1 MTSRSDEFGHR
12 CTRLMA
18 CAAMLLVVTS
28 CGVPDAGRSAHEP
41 SVGPIEPL
49 TNTMSLLLPLDQ
61 YMLSLSDYRRLAEA
75 RRILVRRCM
84 QRLGIDYKALTRPG
98 PGLQT
103 RNERRYGITDVDEAR
118 RFGYRK
124 PQPPAAATPPSSVQD
139 PKMFALLFGKSA
151 GRYTSRA
158 VPAGGC
164 VGEAHRGLATGRS
177 AGVEDVAQP
186 LATKSWS
193 TSAAD
198 SRVRQVF
205 ATWSAC
211 MKRAGF
217 DYPTPIDV
225 LQDRELRAES
235 SPAQRATAVADTACK
250 REHNVVGVWAAV
262 EAAYQRTLI
271 EENQSALDL
280 QREANATRL
289 RLAAAVMTK
298 NR

>member
-1 MTSRSDEFGHR
+1 
-12 CTRLMA
+12 
-18 CAAMLLVVTS
+18 MLLVATS
-28 CGVPDAGRSAHEP
+28 CGAPDEGRAAREP

-49 TNTMSLLLPLDQ
+49 TSTLNLLLPLDQ

-84 QRLGIDYKALTRPG
+84 QRLGIDYKAQARPG
-98 PGLQT
+98 TGLQT
-103 RNERRYGITDVDEAR
+103 RNERRYGITDQGEAR
-118 RFGYRK
+118 QFGYRK
-124 PQPPAAATPPSSVQD
+124 PQPPTAETPPDSAQD

-151 GRYTSRA
+151 TRYTSRP

-186 LATKSWS
+186 LAMKSWS
-193 TSAAD
+193 MSAAD

-217 DYPTPIDV
+217 DYPTPLEV

-250 REHNVVGVWAAV
+250 REHNVVSVWAAV
-262 EAAYQRTLI
+262 EAAYQSALI
-271 EENQSALDL
+271 EENRSALDL
-280 QREANATRL
+280 QRQANATRL
-289 RLAAAVMTK
+289 RLAAAVLIK

>member
-1 MTSRSDEFGHR
+1 
-12 CTRLMA
+12 
-18 CAAMLLVVTS
+18 MLLVTTS
-28 CGVPDAGRSAHEP
+28 CAAPEASRSAHEP
-41 SVGPIEPL
+41 SVGPIEPM
-49 TNTMSLLLPLDQ
+49 TNTLNLLLPLDQ

-75 RRILVRRCM
+75 RGILVRRCM
-84 QRLGIDYKALTRPG
+84 QRLGIDYKTLTRPG

-124 PQPPAAATPPSSVQD
+124 PQPPTAATPPNSVQD

-151 GRYTSRA
+151 RRYTSRP

-186 LATKSWS
+186 LAMKSWS
-193 TSAAD
+193 MSAAD
-198 SRVRQVF
+198 PRVRQVF

-211 MKRAGF
+211 MKHAGL

-225 LQDRELRAES
+225 LRDRELRAKS
-235 SPAQRATAVADTACK
+235 SLAQRATAVADTACK
-250 REHNVVGVWAAV
+250 REHNIIGVWAAV
-262 EAAYQRTLI
+262 EAAYQRALI
-271 EENQSALDL
+271 EQNQAALDL
-280 QREANATRL
+280 QRDANATRL
-289 RLAAAVMTK
+289 RLAAAVVTK